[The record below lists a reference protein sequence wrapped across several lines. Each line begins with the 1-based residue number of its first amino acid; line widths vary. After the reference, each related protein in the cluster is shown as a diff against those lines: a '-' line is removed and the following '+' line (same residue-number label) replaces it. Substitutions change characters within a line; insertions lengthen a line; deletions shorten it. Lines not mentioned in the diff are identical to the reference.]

1 MRVASF
7 CASAH
12 SLSRCACE
20 KLSLFYSFGCTHNK
34 STRRAGVFMA
44 KAHTTT
50 ISTTTEPVALSLLLS
65 LLDDETASAARA
77 S

>member
-1 MRVASF
+1 
-7 CASAH
+7 
-12 SLSRCACE
+12 
-20 KLSLFYSFGCTHNK
+20 
-34 STRRAGVFMA
+34 MA
-44 KAHTTT
+44 KAPTTT